1 MLFFSYYLKHV
12 GKGEIRLTQTT
23 PDTPDASSKLDI
35 LLHDGHALGMDGTEI
50 GVLEKMDQERLG
62 GFLEGQD
69 RMRLPAQL
77 GADFGGEKIQGNLA
91 DQSREWQLSNEQVE

>member
-1 MLFFSYYLKHV
+1 MLFFSYFKHV
-12 GKGEIRLTQTT
+12 GKREPRLTQTT

-50 GVLEKMDQERLG
+50 GVLEKMDQKRLG
-62 GFLEGQD
+62 GFLKSQD

-91 DQSREWQLSNEQVE
+91 NQSREWQLSDEQVE